1 MELFR
6 DRTHCTKSLV
16 NTFVTTFG
24 VANGI
29 HSSIIRKTKCFR
41 PAKRN
46 VQKAKRNVFVLDT
59 LPNHIK
65 NSVRTAFL
73 PNSNAISILLIS
85 VYPITTSRL
94 SISANFKPQSLAAL
108 KSSFSSTASM
118 ATSTSA
124 LARSEKY
131 FSVFCF

>member
-1 MELFR
+1 MREAKVKY
-6 DRTHCTKSLV
+6 DDIADMHWWMV
-16 NTFVTTFG
+16 DH
-24 VANGI
+24 I
-29 HSSIIRKTKCFR
+29 HYLPAMYNPQNEMFPPRKTKCSKSKTKCLRFR
-41 PAKRN
+41 HPPK
-46 VQKAKRNVFVLDT
+46 
-59 LPNHIK
+59 PYK

-73 PNSNAISILLIS
+73 PNSNAISIS
-85 VYPITTSRL
+85 TYQYFYPIKTSRL

>member
-1 MELFR
+1 MVEIQRRVISKLLSWIDILGPLHHIYNPQNEMFPP
-6 DRTHCTKSLV
+6 
-16 NTFVTTFG
+16 
-24 VANGI
+24 
-29 HSSIIRKTKCFR
+29 RKTKCSKSKTKCLRFR
-41 PAKRN
+41 HPPK
-46 VQKAKRNVFVLDT
+46 
-59 LPNHIK
+59 PYK

-73 PNSNAISILLIS
+73 PNSNAISIS
-85 VYPITTSRL
+85 TYQYFYPIKTSRL

>member
-1 MELFR
+1 MDFIFFLFS
-6 DRTHCTKSLV
+6 HKFFSFCFFCLL
-16 NTFVTTFG
+16 FVL
-24 VANGI
+24 
-29 HSSIIRKTKCFR
+29 SSSFLIIRKVLQRYTFLHKTSE
-41 PAKRN
+41 N
-46 VQKAKRNVFVLDT
+46 ENIFVLNFAKSNNLKVDGY
-59 LPNHIK
+59 K

-73 PNSNAISILLIS
+73 PNSNAIS

-118 ATSTSA
+118 ATSTSLSA
-124 LARSEKY
+124 SSLKY

>member
-1 MELFR
+1 MVQRYSFL
-6 DRTHCTKSLV
+6 HK
-16 NTFVTTFG
+16 
-24 VANGI
+24 
-29 HSSIIRKTKCFR
+29 IIG
-41 PAKRN
+41 N
-46 VQKAKRNVFVLDT
+46 ENIFVLNFIKSNNLKVDGY
-59 LPNHIK
+59 K

-73 PNSNAISILLIS
+73 PNSNAIS